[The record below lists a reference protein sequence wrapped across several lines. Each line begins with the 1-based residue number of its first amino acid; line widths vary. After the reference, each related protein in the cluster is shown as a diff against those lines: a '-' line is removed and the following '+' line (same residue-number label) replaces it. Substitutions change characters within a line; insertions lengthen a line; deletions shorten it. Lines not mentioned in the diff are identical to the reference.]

1 MFLERSKGYE
11 EDAKKFMILS
21 LQSSSLQIDYE
32 MVRPYVRR
40 VMKKKGGPEIIKFFE
55 QLRKNI
61 KLNQSWEGK
70 DQRDKS
76 KLLQTI
82 RKDFFDGLI
91 KDLMTNET
99 FSLAEIVMDEKNKEK
114 FPQTLEDEVLAIK
127 IYAKQ
132 LKMADYREKFLLFFD
147 TDQGPAQYELTTN
160 LTTVLAKTLLNF
172 EFDEFKN
179 DKLMLT
185 EKLNKKMQN
194 ELIPYN
200 AEVFHSI
207 CHVYVE
213 SQQWEDVSEFLRNQT
228 GSKTCSPN
236 LKTVKYLKANLAYI
250 FQNNVRNDL
259 QDAIQKFEY
268 SFFSLEATRAR

>member
-1 MFLERSKGYE
+1 M
-11 EDAKKFMILS
+11 
-21 LQSSSLQIDYE
+21 LQ
-32 MVRPYVRR
+32 
-40 VMKKKGGPEIIKFFE
+40 K
-55 QLRKNI
+55 
-61 KLNQSWEGK
+61 
-70 DQRDKS
+70 
-76 KLLQTI
+76 I

-91 KDLMTNET
+91 KDLMANET
-99 FSLAEIVMDEKNKEK
+99 YTLAEVVMDEKNKEK
-114 FPQTLEDEVLAIK
+114 FPQSLEDELLSIK
-127 IYAKQ
+127 IYAKL
-132 LKMADYREKFLLFFD
+132 LKMAEYREKFLLFFD
-147 TDQGPAQYELTTN
+147 TDQGPAQHELTPN

-185 EKLNKKMQN
+185 ERLNRKMQN

-200 AEVFHSI
+200 ADVFHSI

-213 SQQWEDVSEFLRNQT
+213 SQQWEDVSEFLKNQT
-228 GSKTCSPN
+228 GSRKCMPN

-259 QDAIQKFEY
+259 QDAIQKFEH